1 MQTHHLCLNLPTALV
16 YSFILGQAFYYRI
29 YCCKCDLFVN
39 KVAMLC
45 CATYVPVKAILKLQD
60 ITIAINKF
68 DTTLYTNASTSVP
81 EGCQLLVVDMVLA
94 IWLLA
99 TLMLLVSTYVNSAV
113 SVLSVFLTLFSDFL
127 ENKLSRT
134 RSRFSKI

>member
-1 MQTHHLCLNLPTALV
+1 MQTHHLHLNLPITLL
-16 YSFILGQAFYYRI
+16 ILGQAFYYRI

-45 CATYVPVKAILKLQD
+45 CATYVSMKAILKLQD
-60 ITIAINKF
+60 ISITINKF
-68 DTTLYTNASTSVP
+68 DTTLYTNAITSVS
-81 EGCQLLVVDMVLA
+81 EGCQLLVIDMVLA

-99 TLMLLVSTYVNSAV
+99 TLMLLVSTYVNSTV
-113 SVLSVFLTLFSDFL
+113 FVLSVFLTLFSDFL
-127 ENKLSRT
+127 ENKLSRA

>member
-1 MQTHHLCLNLPTALV
+1 M

-39 KVAMLC
+39 KVATYAMLC
-45 CATYVPVKAILKLQD
+45 YICSHESNIETSS
-60 ITIAINKF
+60 ITINKF

-99 TLMLLVSTYVNSAV
+99 TLMLLVSTYVNSTV

-127 ENKLSRT
+127 ENELSRA

>member
-1 MQTHHLCLNLPTALV
+1 M
-16 YSFILGQAFYYRI
+16 
-29 YCCKCDLFVN
+29 
-39 KVAMLC
+39 
-45 CATYVPVKAILKLQD
+45 KAILKLQD
-60 ITIAINKF
+60 ITTAKNKF

-99 TLMLLVSTYVNSAV
+99 TLMLLVSTYVNSTV
-113 SVLSVFLTLFSDFL
+113 FVLSVFLTLFSDFL
-127 ENKLSRT
+127 ENKLSRA